1 MQVNEQENTDGL
13 LASMMKAIFDVEE
26 EEITCDEC
34 FEEVDRY
41 VDMLRAGQDAA
52 SVLPHVKHHLD
63 HCQCC
68 HEELQALITI
78 LEAQTDDED
87 ASSL

>member
-1 MQVNEQENTDGL
+1 VNEQENTDGP
-13 LASMMKAIFDVEE
+13 LASMMKAIFGVEE
-26 EEITCDEC
+26 DEITCDEC

-78 LEAQTDDED
+78 LEAQTGED
-87 ASSL
+87 ASSS